1 MIKFFGL
8 IPRKPDISS
17 LEFHDHYRHPHGTL
31 GYKNRGYVGYVQS
44 HQMTT
49 SVAPCPASPF
59 EAVAE
64 VWFDNITTAIG
75 LATDPHYLQFVK
87 PDEPTFVDLDRLKW
101 LYTHE
106 SILSL
111 EPDPA
116 RPADHADTV
125 WLITTAPTTVKLMQ
139 FIPESD
145 PLDEAIN
152 ISLAGRLRA
161 LRATRCTPVA
171 QVYATDSP
179 AFGSVREFWWPTESM
194 LIDAVRSDPDAWSQL
209 LQVPP
214 GSESLIARAERF
226 I

>member
-8 IPRKPDISS
+8 IPRKPDISP

-44 HQMTT
+44 HHITT
-49 SVAPCPASPF
+49 SVAPCPTSPF
-59 EAVAE
+59 EAIAE
-64 VWFDNITTAIG
+64 VWFDNITTA
-75 LATDPHYLQFVK
+75 
-87 PDEPTFVDLDRLKW
+87 
-101 LYTHE
+101 
-106 SILSL
+106 
-111 EPDPA
+111 
-116 RPADHADTV
+116 
-125 WLITTAPTTVKLMQ
+125 PTTVKLIQ
-139 FIPESD
+139 FLPESD
-145 PLDEAIN
+145 PLDEALH

-194 LIDAVRSDPDAWSQL
+194 LIDAVRNDPDAWSQL
-209 LQVPP
+209 LHVPS